1 MKGRLIALEG
11 GEGSGKSTQARL
23 LAERLDAVLTREPGG
38 TRLGEEIRRLVLGE
52 FEDDTAGRGGGASR
66 TGGVPHE
73 GVLTAPAREADMDPR
88 TEALLMAAAR
98 AQHVS
103 EVIRPALD
111 AGRHVVT
118 DRFTPSSL
126 AYQGFGRGL
135 DAAEIENLS
144 RWATG
149 GLSADLV
156 VLLDVPDP
164 IRRERTGKP
173 RDRLEAAGEEF
184 HDRVIAGFRQMAARA
199 EGSWEVVDG
208 SGPIDYVSELV
219 WQAWLRSERRLAS

>member
-23 LAERLDAVLTREPGG
+23 LAERLAAVLTREPGG
-38 TRLGEEIRRLVLGE
+38 TRLGEEIRRLVL
-52 FEDDTAGRGGGASR
+52 
-66 TGGVPHE
+66 E
-73 GVLTAPAREADMDPR
+73 GTEDMDPR

-98 AQHVS
+98 AQHVA

-135 DAAEIENLS
+135 DAAEIGNLS

-156 VLLDVPDP
+156 VLLDVPDE
-164 IRRERTGKP
+164 IRRARTGDP

-184 HDRVIAGFRQMAARA
+184 HDRVIAGFRQMASLS

-208 SGPIDYVSELV
+208 SGSIEEVAERV
-219 WQAWLRSERRLAS
+219 WQAWLRSEQRLAS

>member
-1 MKGRLIALEG
+1 MTGRLVALEG

-38 TRLGEEIRRLVLGE
+38 TRLGEEIRTLVLEGT
-52 FEDDTAGRGGGASR
+52 EDI
-66 TGGVPHE
+66 H
-73 GVLTAPAREADMDPR
+73 PR

-98 AQHVS
+98 AQHVA
-103 EVIRPALD
+103 EVIRPALEG
-111 AGRHVVT
+111 GRHVVT

-135 DAAEIENLS
+135 DATEIGNLS

-156 VLLDVPDP
+156 VLLDVPDE
-164 IRRERTGKP
+164 IRRARTGNP
-173 RDRLEAAGEEF
+173 RDRLEAAGEDF
-184 HDRVIAGFRQMAARA
+184 HDRVIAGFREMAARA

-208 SGPIDYVSELV
+208 AGSIEEVSERV
-219 WQAWLRSERRLAS
+219 WQAWLRSEQRLAS

>member
-1 MKGRLIALEG
+1 MTGRLIALEG

-38 TRLGEEIRRLVLGE
+38 TRLGEEIRRLVL
-52 FEDDTAGRGGGASR
+52 
-66 TGGVPHE
+66 E
-73 GVLTAPAREADMDPR
+73 GTEDMDAR

-98 AQHVS
+98 AQHVA
-103 EVIRPALD
+103 EVIRPALE

-135 DAAEIENLS
+135 DAAEIGNLS

-156 VLLDVPDP
+156 VLLDVPDEV
-164 IRRERTGKP
+164 RRARTGKP

-184 HDRVIAGFRQMAARA
+184 HDRVIAGFREMAARS

-208 SGPIDYVSELV
+208 SGPIEEVSELV

>member
-1 MKGRLIALEG
+1 MTSRLIALEG

-52 FEDDTAGRGGGASR
+52 FAVDTAGRGAGAPRSGGERGA
-66 TGGVPHE
+66 GG
-73 GVLTAPAREADMDPR
+73 PAREIEMDPR

-103 EVIRPALD
+103 EVIRPALES
-111 AGRHVVT
+111 GRHVVT

-135 DAAEIENLS
+135 DAAEIGNLS

-156 VLLDVPDP
+156 VLLDVPDE
-164 IRRERTGKP
+164 IRRARTGKP

-184 HDRVIAGFRQMAARA
+184 HDRVIAGFREMAARS

-208 SGPIDYVSELV
+208 SGAIEDVAELV
-219 WQAWLRSERRLAS
+219 WQAWLRSERRLAP

>member
-1 MKGRLIALEG
+1 MTGRLIALEG

-38 TRLGEEIRRLVLGE
+38 TRLGEEIRRIVLEGT
-52 FEDDTAGRGGGASR
+52 DDMNA
-66 TGGVPHE
+66 
-73 GVLTAPAREADMDPR
+73 R

-98 AQHVS
+98 AQHVA
-103 EVIRPALD
+103 EVIRPALGE
-111 AGRHVVT
+111 GRHVVT

-135 DAAEIENLS
+135 DATEVGNLS

-156 VLLDVPDP
+156 VLLDVPDDV
-164 IRRERTGKP
+164 RRARTGNP

-184 HDRVIAGFRQMAARA
+184 HDRVIAGFRQMASGA

-208 SGPIDYVSELV
+208 SGTIEEVSELV
-219 WQAWLRSERRLAS
+219 WQAWLRSEQRLAS

>member
-1 MKGRLIALEG
+1 MSSRRGRLVALEG

-38 TRLGEEIRRLVLGE
+38 TRLGEEIRKLVL
-52 FEDDTAGRGGGASR
+52 
-66 TGGVPHE
+66 E
-73 GVLTAPAREADMDPR
+73 GTEDMDAR

-98 AQHVS
+98 AQHVA
-103 EVIRPALD
+103 EVIRPALES
-111 AGRHVVT
+111 GRHVVT

-135 DAAEIENLS
+135 DAAEIGNLS

-156 VLLDVPDP
+156 VLLDVPDEV
-164 IRRERTGKP
+164 RRARTGQP

-184 HDRVIAGFRQMAARA
+184 HDRVIAGFRQMASLA

-208 SGPIDYVSELV
+208 SGSMAEVSERV
-219 WQAWLRSERRLAS
+219 WQAWLRSEQRLAS

>member
-1 MKGRLIALEG
+1 MTGRLIALEG

-38 TRLGEEIRRLVLGE
+38 TRLGEEIRRLVL
-52 FEDDTAGRGGGASR
+52 
-66 TGGVPHE
+66 E
-73 GVLTAPAREADMDPR
+73 GTEEMDPR

-103 EVIRPALD
+103 EVIRPALES
-111 AGRHVVT
+111 GRHVVT

-135 DAAEIENLS
+135 DAAEIGNLS

-156 VLLDVPDP
+156 VLLDVPDE
-164 IRRERTGKP
+164 IRRARTGKP
-173 RDRLEAAGEEF
+173 RDRLEAAGDEF
-184 HDRVIAGFRQMAARA
+184 HDRVIAGFREMAARS

-208 SGPIDYVSELV
+208 SGAIEDVSELV

>member
-1 MKGRLIALEG
+1 MRGRLIAVEG

-23 LAERLDAVLTREPGG
+23 LAERLEAVLTREPGG

-52 FEDDTAGRGGGASR
+52 FAEDTAGRGGGSPR
-66 TGGVPHE
+66 TRGERVGE
-73 GVLTAPAREADMDPR
+73 PARDADMEPR

-98 AQHVS
+98 AQHVA
-103 EVIRPALD
+103 EVIRPALEV
-111 AGRHVVT
+111 GRHVVT

-135 DAAEIENLS
+135 DATEIANLS

-156 VLLDVPDP
+156 VLLDVPDEV
-164 IRRERTGKP
+164 RRARTGKP

-184 HDRVIAGFRQMAARA
+184 HDRVIAGFRELAARS

-208 SGPIDYVSELV
+208 SGGVGDVAELV
-219 WQAWLRSERRLAS
+219 WQAWLRSQRRLAS

>member
-1 MKGRLIALEG
+1 MTGRLIALEG

-38 TRLGEEIRRLVLGE
+38 TRLGEEIRRLVL
-52 FEDDTAGRGGGASR
+52 
-66 TGGVPHE
+66 E
-73 GVLTAPAREADMDPR
+73 GTDEMDSR

-103 EVIRPALD
+103 EVIRPALEQ
-111 AGRHVVT
+111 GRHVVT

-135 DAAEIENLS
+135 DAGEIANLS

-156 VLLDVPDP
+156 VLLDVPDE
-164 IRRERTGKP
+164 IRRARTGTP

-184 HDRVIAGFRQMAARA
+184 HDRVIAGFREMAARA
-199 EGSWEVVDG
+199 ARSSEATSPEVGSWEVVDG
-208 SGPIDYVSELV
+208 SGSIDDVAQLV
-219 WQAWLRSERRLAS
+219 WQAWVRREQRLAS

>member
-1 MKGRLIALEG
+1 MTARGRLIALEG

-23 LAERLDAVLTREPGG
+23 LAQRLDAVLTREPGG
-38 TRLGEEIRRLVLGE
+38 TRLGEEIRRLVLEGS
-52 FEDDTAGRGGGASR
+52 DDI
-66 TGGVPHE
+66 H
-73 GVLTAPAREADMDPR
+73 PR

-98 AQHVS
+98 AQHVA
-103 EVIRPALD
+103 EVIGPALK

-135 DAAEIENLS
+135 DASEIGRLS

-156 VLLDVPDP
+156 VLLDVPDG
-164 IRRERTGKP
+164 IRSARTGQP

-184 HDRVIAGFRQMAARA
+184 HDRVIAGFRQMAAVDD
-199 EGSWEVVDG
+199 GGWEVVDG
-208 SGPIDYVSELV
+208 SGSIDEVAERV
-219 WQAWLRSERRLAS
+219 WQAWLRSQQRLAS

>member
-1 MKGRLIALEG
+1 MSERGRLIAVEG

-38 TRLGEEIRRLVLGE
+38 TRLGEEIRRLVL
-52 FEDDTAGRGGGASR
+52 
-66 TGGVPHE
+66 E
-73 GVLTAPAREADMDPR
+73 GTEDMDPR
-88 TEALLMAAAR
+88 TEALLIAAAR
-98 AQHVS
+98 AQHVA

-135 DAAEIENLS
+135 DAGEVANLS

-149 GLSADLV
+149 GVSADLV
-156 VLLDVPDP
+156 VFLDVADEV
-164 IRRERTGKP
+164 RRARVGQP
-173 RDRLEAAGEEF
+173 RDRLEAAGDDF
-184 HDRVIAGFRQMAARA
+184 HDRVIAGFRQMAALDD
-199 EGSWEVVDG
+199 GSWEVVDG
-208 SGPIDYVSELV
+208 SDSVDDVAERV
-219 WQAWLRSERRLAS
+219 WEAWQRSQRRLKS

>member
-1 MKGRLIALEG
+1 MKGRLVALEG

-38 TRLGEEIRRLVLGE
+38 TRLGEEIRRLVL
-52 FEDDTAGRGGGASR
+52 
-66 TGGVPHE
+66 E
-73 GVLTAPAREADMDPR
+73 GTEEMDAR

-98 AQHVS
+98 AQHVT
-103 EVIRPALD
+103 EVIRPALE

-135 DAAEIENLS
+135 DATEIGNLS

-156 VLLDVPDP
+156 VLLDVPDE
-164 IRRERTGKP
+164 IRRARTGNP

-184 HDRVIAGFRQMAARA
+184 HDRVIAGFRQMASRS

-208 SGPIDYVSELV
+208 SGSVEEVSELV
-219 WQAWLRSERRLAS
+219 WQAWLRSEQRLAS